1 MVTLFYKPPEH
12 VEVDGKRYRLKPS
25 FDRVLETF
33 DVFTRDWP
41 DADKIDYSCWLLIH
55 GRPRDKAAALNAAY
69 DVLIEPR
76 KADGQ
81 KCFDFIQD
89 APLIYAAFMQ
99 AYGIDLFEQRIHWWK
114 FITLLNALPSDTRFV
129 EVVNIR
135 TKPLPTPTKHNQ
147 KEIENLLRA
156 KAKVGLVMSQEERE
170 RQFKDGLAK
179 IAQAFITG

>member
-1 MVTLFYKPPEH
+1 MVTLYSRLPDRI
-12 VEVDGKRYRLKPS
+12 EVGGKRYKINPQ

-41 DADKIDYSCWLLIH
+41 DADKIDYACWLLIK
-55 GRPRDKAAALNAAY
+55 GRPRNKAAALNAAY
-69 DVLIEPR
+69 DALIEPR
-76 KADGQ
+76 KAEGP
-81 KCFDFIQD
+81 KAFDFVQD
-89 APLIYAAFMQ
+89 APLIYAAFAQ

-114 FITLLNALPSDTRFV
+114 FIQLLNALPSDTRFV

-156 KAKVGLVMSQEERE
+156 KAKYSLVMSQEERE
-170 RQFKDGLAK
+170 KQFKDGLAK
-179 IAQAFITG
+179 IAKAFTR